1 MFAISL
7 RILFSM
13 IGAAF
18 FLTSVDS
25 LIQIYRFPVAKNEL
39 SVVSGTLSAASYC
52 PSGRFGR
59 TFKVTLIRDYLPL
72 RFSLGCPSS
81 TYTKLRKSIG
91 KKVQMSYNKKR
102 GPFFMP
108 IIDVYE
114 LDVDEY
120 PFIKYEDRVAYNNKV
135 KPLTTSLSI
144 FTGLLGLI
152 IIGACSRLKI
162 LKRIWL

>member
-1 MFAISL
+1 MFSISL

-25 LIQIYRFPVAKNEL
+25 LIQIYRFPIAKNEL

-52 PSGRFGR
+52 PSGRYSR
-59 TFKVTLIRDYLPL
+59 TFKVTLIRDHLPL
-72 RFSLGCPSS
+72 GFSLGCPSS

-91 KKVQMSYNKKR
+91 KSIRMSYHIKR
-102 GPFFMP
+102 GSFFMP

-114 LDVDEY
+114 LDVNES
-120 PFIKYEDRVAYNNKV
+120 PFIKYEDRVAYKDKV
-135 KPLTTSLSI
+135 KALTTSLSI
-144 FTGLLGLI
+144 LTGLLGLI

>member
-13 IGAAF
+13 IGAGF

-25 LIQIYRFPVAKNEL
+25 LFQIYRFPIAKNEL
-39 SVVSGTLSAASYC
+39 SVVYGTLSAASYC
-52 PSGRFGR
+52 ASGRYSR
-59 TFKVTLIRDYLPL
+59 TFKVTLTKDHLPL

-91 KKVQMSYNKKR
+91 KTIRMSYHKKR
-102 GPFFMP
+102 GSFFMP

-114 LDVDEY
+114 LDVNES
-120 PFIKYEDRVAYNNKV
+120 PFIKYEDRVAYIDKV
-135 KPLTTSLSI
+135 KPLTTSVSI
-144 FTGLLGLI
+144 LIGLLGLI